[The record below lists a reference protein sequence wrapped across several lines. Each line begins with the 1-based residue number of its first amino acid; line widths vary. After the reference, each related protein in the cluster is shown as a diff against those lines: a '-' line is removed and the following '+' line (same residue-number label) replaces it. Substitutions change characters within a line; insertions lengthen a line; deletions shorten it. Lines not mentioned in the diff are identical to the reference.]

1 MDNKYSG
8 IQPKTFKEKWENY
21 WYHYKFRTI
30 VGIFVAVAAI
40 LLIKD
45 IFFKPKYD
53 IELTYVVRGYSDIGD
68 YSKNIKSD
76 YTKLEELILEYVED
90 YNGDG
95 KKTVNIE
102 LMEIPPEDQIK
113 NRDLNYA
120 YLTKFEFQLFL
131 GEQSLYIISPEII
144 EDMINKIGTD
154 AETLF
159 LDLDE
164 KYPDR
169 AGEEGTLIDGKMY
182 GKGMCIKGLLEGAG
196 IKVLDGDGFLMIRDG
211 EKMNGYKEERYQNEV
226 AFFEKIM
233 NSLVNAD

>member
-76 YTKLEELILEYVED
+76 YAKL
-90 YNGDG
+90 
-95 KKTVNIE
+95 
-102 LMEIPPEDQIK
+102 
-113 NRDLNYA
+113 
-120 YLTKFEFQLFL
+120 
-131 GEQSLYIISPEII
+131 
-144 EDMINKIGTD
+144 
-154 AETLF
+154 
-159 LDLDE
+159 
-164 KYPDR
+164 
-169 AGEEGTLIDGKMY
+169 
-182 GKGMCIKGLLEGAG
+182 
-196 IKVLDGDGFLMIRDG
+196 
-211 EKMNGYKEERYQNEV
+211 
-226 AFFEKIM
+226 
-233 NSLVNAD
+233 